1 MEMME
6 AWFILGDIKH
16 FFWEMLWGKQ
26 TQFLLPKKAKGY
38 IIVHWRIGVFFSFE
52 FQALLLVKKKKKRG
66 GVDYFYLWHV
76 AVKVKLVLGEE
87 MNINTVIKLDW
98 NTVSN
103 LKAYGENTVFILWR
117 LLL

>member
-16 FFWEMLWGKQ
+16 FFGEMLWGKHNSCFQ
-26 TQFLLPKKAKGY
+26 KKAKGY
-38 IIVHWRIGVFFSFE
+38 IIVHRGIGVFFFFE
-52 FQALLLVKKKKKRG
+52 FQALLLVKKKKKK
-66 GVDYFYLWHV
+66 VDYLYLWHV

-87 MNINTVIKLDW
+87 MTINTVIKLDW
-98 NTVSN
+98 KYSFKFD
-103 LKAYGENTVFILWR
+103 LKSYGESALFILWC